1 MIPHSKP
8 WITAADTAAVLN
20 CLNSGLI
27 AEGRA
32 SVALEEALETRFSA
46 DRAITVGSGSQ
57 ALLLALRSLNVKPG
71 DEVILPTYVCPEVLG
86 VVESLEATPVLSD
99 VDSDYL
105 ASFRDIEQL
114 CTKRTAAII
123 LPFLFGIKMDLSHF
137 RALRLPLVLDW
148 AQYLPAPADGGRSD
162 ELTVLSFEATKL
174 IAAGEGGA
182 ILANSKAAPTVAA
195 LKSINGG
202 TYKQN
207 LYPLSDLQASLAMS
221 QLARLNEMLHRR
233 RDIAD
238 RYLSELRGV
247 GRILLPDAV
256 RDRSIFFRFPVQLR
270 GRFDINVLIDRFAAG
285 GVAIRRPVDTLLH
298 DLRPSSREFPK
309 AEECFLRTIS
319 LPIYPAMGDEDVER
333 VISVS
338 RELLN

>member
-8 WITAADTAAVLN
+8 WITTADTAAVLD
-20 CLNSGLI
+20 CLSSGLI
-27 AEGRA
+27 GEGRA
-32 SVALEEALETRFSA
+32 SVALEGALEKTFCA
-46 DRAITVGSGSQ
+46 DRAIAVGSGSQ
-57 ALLLALRSLNVKPG
+57 GLLLALRSLNVNPG
-71 DEVILPTYVCPEVLG
+71 DEVIMPTYVCPEVLG
-86 VVESLEATPVLSD
+86 VVESLGAAPVLSD
-99 VDSDYL
+99 VDADYL

-114 CTKRTAAII
+114 CTTRTAAIV
-123 LPFLFGIKMDLSHF
+123 LPFLFGIKIDLPCF
-137 RALRLPLVLDW
+137 RSLKLPLIVDW
-148 AQYLPAPADGGRSD
+148 AQYLPSRADRGHLN

-182 ILANSKAAPTVAA
+182 VLASNKAAPSVAA

-207 LYPLSDLQASLAMS
+207 LYPLSDLQASLVTS
-221 QLARLNEMLHRR
+221 QLARLDDMLQRR

-238 RYLSELRGV
+238 RYFSQLRGV
-247 GRILLPDAV
+247 RQMLLPDAI
-256 RDRSIFFRFPVQLR
+256 RDRSIFFRFPVQL
-270 GRFDINVLIDRFAAG
+270 GSNIDIDALIDRFAASG
-285 GVAIRRPVDTLLH
+285 IAIRRPVDTMLH
-298 DLRPSSREFPK
+298 HLRSSSREFPK

-319 LPIYPAMGDEDVER
+319 LPLYPAMRDEDVEK